1 MPSQIALD
9 IDFARQSP
17 EFFGRLTALLR
28 YVVALNPDA
37 TKAEFV
43 KEATT
48 RGYNATTPANISNT
62 KWHSDSDDGV
72 WLSRGLCH
80 LTREAAEQHAAA
92 LLAVNRGE

>member
-48 RGYNATTPANISNT
+48 RGYNATTAAIQFAQ
-62 KWHSDSDDGV
+62 
-72 WLSRGLCH
+72 SR
-80 LTREAAEQHAAA
+80 RFDVKEYSME
-92 LLAVNRGE
+92 LLADGRLREIPRALVYTFVE